1 MQESLFR
8 TIPYDWSATRV
19 DQQHPEM
26 FSWLRMLD
34 LNVEVIVGLMVLISI
49 VNMTSALLI
58 IMLER
63 RAQVGLWKALGMTDQ
78 AVVRTFMWH
87 ATRILGQG
95 FAVGNA
101 IALFLIAIQSTW
113 KCVPL
118 DPEAYYVDAVP
129 VLLDVPRMAG
139 MELLAFG
146 LCVVAMLLPAL
157 WSARIRPSRTLR
169 MS

>member
-1 MQESLFR
+1 
-8 TIPYDWSATRV
+8 
-19 DQQHPEM
+19 
-26 FSWLRMLD
+26 
-34 LNVEVIVGLMVLISI
+34 
-49 VNMTSALLI
+49 
-58 IMLER
+58 
-63 RAQVGLWKALGMTDQ
+63 
-78 AVVRTFMWH
+78 MWH

-101 IALFLIAIQSTW
+101 LALTLVAIQSTW
-113 KCVPL
+113 QCVPL

-129 VLLDVPRMAG
+129 VLLDAPRIVG
-139 MELLAFG
+139 MELVAFG

>member
-1 MQESLFR
+1 
-8 TIPYDWSATRV
+8 
-19 DQQHPEM
+19 
-26 FSWLRMLD
+26 MLAFCG
-34 LNVEVIVGLMVLISI
+34 LIVLCGPFGGIFSI
-49 VNMTSALLI
+49 VFGGGEKVEEMSVERGWALA
-58 IMLER
+58 E
-63 RAQVGLWKALGMTDQ
+63 GLGH
-78 AVVRTFMWH
+78 R
-87 ATRILGQG
+87 
-95 FAVGNA
+95 NA
-101 IALFLIAIQSTW
+101 IALSLIAIQSTW

-146 LCVVAMLLPAL
+146 LCVMAILLPAL